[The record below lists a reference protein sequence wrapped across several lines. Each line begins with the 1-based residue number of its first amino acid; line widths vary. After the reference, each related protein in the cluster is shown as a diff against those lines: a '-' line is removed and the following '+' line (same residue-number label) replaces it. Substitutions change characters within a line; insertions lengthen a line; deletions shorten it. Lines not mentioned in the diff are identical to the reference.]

1 MRASYNFGVYIMK
14 YTETLEMNEF
24 VLQLSQEHKIIF
36 LETLFFLANIDGSR
50 DEEEIK
56 YIKDA
61 AKHYNIDNLEEIFKE
76 TTEEDILEKVK
87 TIDNRRACLELIK
100 EMCQLG
106 HSDSDLTDDETLF
119 IGHVGLAM
127 GIELE
132 KIEQISNWIIDKIIW
147 FEQGKLI
154 FED

>member
-1 MRASYNFGVYIMK
+1 MT
-14 YTETLEMNEF
+14 YTETLDANN
-24 VLQLSQEHKIIF
+24 VVKSLSQEHKTIF
-36 LETLFFLANIDGSR
+36 LNALFFLANIDGSR

-56 YIKDA
+56 RITDL
-61 AKHYNIDNLEEIFKE
+61 AKTYKIEQSEQIFKE
-76 TTEEDILEKVK
+76 TTQEQIFDDLKK
-87 TIDNRRACLELIK
+87 LNNRRVCLELIK
-100 EMCQLG
+100 EMCLLG

-119 IGHVGLAM
+119 IGHAGIAM

-147 FEQGKLI
+147 LEQGKII

>member
-1 MRASYNFGVYIMK
+1 MT
-14 YTETLEMNEF
+14 YTETLKANNF
-24 VLQLSQEHKIIF
+24 ITNLSQEHKIIF
-36 LETLFFLANIDGSR
+36 LKALFFLANIDGHR

-61 AKHYNIDNLEEIFKE
+61 AQYYQIEQMQEVFKDTNEKELLAELKNLG
-76 TTEEDILEKVK
+76 
-87 TIDNRRACLELIK
+87 NRRVCLELIK
-100 EMCQLG
+100 EMCLLG
-106 HSDSDLTDDETLF
+106 HSDSDLTDEETLF
-119 IGHVGLAM
+119 IGHAGIAM

-147 FEQGKLI
+147 LEQGKII

>member
-1 MRASYNFGVYIMK
+1 MT
-14 YTETLEMNEF
+14 YTETLKANNF
-24 VLQLSQEHKIIF
+24 INNLSQEHKIIF
-36 LETLFFLANIDGSR
+36 LKALFFLANIDGHR

-61 AKHYNIDNLEEIFKE
+61 AQYYQIEQMQEVFKNTNEKELLAELKNLG
-76 TTEEDILEKVK
+76 
-87 TIDNRRACLELIK
+87 NRRVCLELIK
-100 EMCQLG
+100 EMCLLG
-106 HSDSDLTDDETLF
+106 HSDSDLTDEETLF
-119 IGHVGLAM
+119 IGHAGIAM

-147 FEQGKLI
+147 LEQGKII

>member
-1 MRASYNFGVYIMK
+1 MT
-14 YTETLEMNEF
+14 YTETLDANN
-24 VLQLSQEHKIIF
+24 VVKSLSQEHKTIF
-36 LETLFFLANIDGSR
+36 LNTLFFLANIDGSR

-56 YIKDA
+56 RITDL
-61 AKHYNIDNLEEIFKE
+61 AKTYNIEQSEQIFKE
-76 TTEEDILEKVK
+76 TTQEQIFNDLKK
-87 TIDNRRACLELIK
+87 LNNRRVCLELIK
-100 EMCQLG
+100 EMCLLG

-119 IGHVGLAM
+119 IGHAGITM

-147 FEQGKLI
+147 LEQGKII

>member
-1 MRASYNFGVYIMK
+1 MT
-14 YTETLEMNEF
+14 YTETLDANN
-24 VLQLSQEHKIIF
+24 VVKSLSQEHKTIF
-36 LETLFFLANIDGSR
+36 LNALFFLANIDGSR

-56 YIKDA
+56 RITDL
-61 AKHYNIDNLEEIFKE
+61 AKTYKIEQSEQIFKE
-76 TTEEDILEKVK
+76 TTQEQIFYYLKK
-87 TIDNRRACLELIK
+87 LNNRRVCLELIK
-100 EMCQLG
+100 EMCLLG

-119 IGHVGLAM
+119 IGHAGIAM

-147 FEQGKLI
+147 LEQGKII

>member
-1 MRASYNFGVYIMK
+1 MT
-14 YTETLEMNEF
+14 YTESIEMNS
-24 VLQLSQEHKIIF
+24 LISGLSQEHKIIF
-36 LETLFFLANIDGSR
+36 LKTLFFLANIDHKR
-50 DEEEIK
+50 DEQEIRF
-56 YIKDA
+56 IKDA
-61 AKHYNIDNLEEIFKE
+61 AKHYQIEQFEEIFKE
-76 TTEEDILEKVK
+76 ISEEELINKVK
-87 TIDNRRACLELIK
+87 TINNRRIALELIK
-100 EMCQLG
+100 EMCLLG

-147 FEQGKLI
+147 IEQGKII